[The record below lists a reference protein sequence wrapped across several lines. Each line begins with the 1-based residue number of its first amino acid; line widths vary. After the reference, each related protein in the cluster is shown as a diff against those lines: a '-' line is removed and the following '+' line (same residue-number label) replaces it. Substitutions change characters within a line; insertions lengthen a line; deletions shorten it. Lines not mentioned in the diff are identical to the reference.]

1 MAKIAYYPGNVARAG
16 AYEVEDCIQPL
27 CKALNIE
34 LVELPR
40 ASSDG
45 GNVIKQA
52 TPKLQDALVARNMA
66 LAEAKGLDIMTTC
79 ATSHGIMCN
88 TADDMKRD
96 PVYAS
101 NLNNLIARTSGVEYM
116 GESQS
121 RHLLHYLVE
130 EIGLE
135 AVRDAVKNPLNMKV
149 AAYYGPD
156 MQRDGACG
164 GDDPFMPS
172 YMEQLI
178 EALGGTPVDYESKCL
193 SVGSTSML
201 TLEDSSL
208 AMTAAVLSDAI
219 DSGAELVVSACTVSH
234 INLDSYQSKAGRVS
248 GKSTAVPVCHLAEV
262 VAFALG
268 YFPDRLAQLR
278 TRVRLIGS

>member
-16 AYEVEDCIQPL
+16 ASEIEDTIQPL
-27 CKALNIE
+27 CKALNIQ
-34 LVELPR
+34 LVEIPR

-52 TPKLQDALVARNMA
+52 TPKLQDALVARNLA
-66 LAEAKGLDIMTTC
+66 LAEAKGLDVMTTC
-79 ATSHGIMCN
+79 ATSHAIICN
-88 TADDMKRD
+88 TAQDMARD

-101 NLNNLIARTSGVEYM
+101 TVNNLVARTSKVEYT
-116 GESQS
+116 GETQS
-121 RHLLHYLVE
+121 WHLLHYLVE
-130 EIGLE
+130 EIGLDK
-135 AVRDAVKNPLNMKV
+135 VRDAVKNPLKMNI

-156 MQRDGACG
+156 MQREGACA
-164 GDDPFMPS
+164 GDDPFMPT

-178 EALGGTPVDYESKCL
+178 EALGGTPIDYDSKCM

-219 DSGAELVVSACTVSH
+219 QSGADLVVSACTMSH

-248 GKSTAVPVCHLAEV
+248 GKNTTVPVSHLSEI

-268 YFPDRLAQLR
+268 FYPDRLAQLR

>member
-27 CKALNIE
+27 CKSLNIE
-34 LVELPR
+34 LVEIPR

-52 TPKLQDALVARNMA
+52 NPKLQDALVARNMA
-66 LAEAKGLDIMTTC
+66 LAEAKGLDLMTTC

-101 NLNNLIARTSGVEYM
+101 QLNNLIARTSGVEYT

-130 EIGLE
+130 EIGLD

-149 AAYYGPD
+149 AGYYGPD
-156 MQRDGACG
+156 MQREGACG
-164 GDDPFMPS
+164 DDDPFMPS

-178 EALGGTPVDYESKCL
+178 EALGGTPVDYDSKCL
-193 SVGSTSML
+193 SVGSTTML
-201 TLEDSSL
+201 TLEDASL
-208 AMTAAVLSDAI
+208 AMTAAELSDAI
-219 DSGAELVVSACTVSH
+219 DSGAGLVVSACTVSH

>member
-1 MAKIAYYPGNVARAG
+1 
-16 AYEVEDCIQPL
+16 
-27 CKALNIE
+27 
-34 LVELPR
+34 
-40 ASSDG
+40 
-45 GNVIKQA
+45 
-52 TPKLQDALVARNMA
+52 
-66 LAEAKGLDIMTTC
+66 MTTC

-101 NLNNLIARTSGVEYM
+101 QLNNLIARTSGVEYT
-116 GESQS
+116 GESKS

-130 EIGLE
+130 EIGLD

-149 AAYYGPD
+149 AGYYGPD
-156 MQRDGACG
+156 MQREGACG
-164 GDDPFMPS
+164 DDDPFMPS

-178 EALGGTPVDYESKCL
+178 EALGGTPVDYDSKCL
-193 SVGSTSML
+193 SVGSTTML
-201 TLEDSSL
+201 TLEDASL

>member
-16 AYEVEDCIQPL
+16 ASEVEDTIQPL
-27 CKALNIE
+27 CQALNIE

-52 TPKLQDALVARNMA
+52 TPKLQDALVARNLA
-66 LAEAKGLDIMTTC
+66 LAESKGLDILTAC
-79 ATSHGIMCN
+79 ASSHAIMCN
-88 TADDMKRD
+88 TVDDMVRD

-101 NLNNLIARTSGVEYM
+101 TINNLVVRTSSIEYM
-116 GESQS
+116 GESKS
-121 RHLLHYLVE
+121 WHFLHYLVE
-130 EIGLE
+130 EIGLDKI
-135 AVRDAVKNPLNMKV
+135 RDAVKNPIKMNV

-156 MQRDGACG
+156 MQRQGACG
-164 GDDPFMPS
+164 NDDPFMPK

-178 EALGGTPVDYESKCL
+178 EALGGTPVDYDSKCQ
-193 SVGSTSML
+193 SVGSTAILS
-201 TLEDSSL
+201 LEDSAL
-208 AMTAAVLSDAI
+208 RMTAAVLSDAI

-234 INLDSYQSKAGRVS
+234 ANLDSYQSKAGRVA
-248 GKSTAVPVCHLAEV
+248 GKYTTVPVCHLTEL

-268 YFPDRLAQLR
+268 FYPTRFAQLR

>member
-178 EALGGTPVDYESKCL
+178 EALGGTPVDYDSKCL

>member
-1 MAKIAYYPGNVARAG
+1 MAKMAYYPGNVARAG
-16 AYEVEDCIQPL
+16 AFEVEDTIQPM
-27 CKALNIE
+27 CRALNIQ
-34 LVELPR
+34 LIELPR

-52 TPKLQDALVARNMA
+52 TPKLQDALVARNLA
-66 LAEAKGLDIMTTC
+66 LAEEKGLDIITAC
-79 ATSHGIMCN
+79 ASRSRSH
-88 TADDMKRD
+88 
-96 PVYAS
+96 
-101 NLNNLIARTSGVEYM
+101 
-116 GESQS
+116 
-121 RHLLHYLVE
+121 HLLHYLVE
-130 EIGLE
+130 HVGLD

-156 MQRDGACG
+156 MQRQGACG
-164 GDDPFMPS
+164 RDDPFMPN

-178 EALGGTPVDYESKCL
+178 IALGGTPVDYDSKCA

-219 DSGAELVVSACTVSH
+219 QSGADLVVSACTVSH
-234 INLDSYQSKAGRVS
+234 INLDSYQSKAGRQS
-248 GKSTAVPVCHLAEV
+248 GKNTTVPVCHMTELI
-262 VAFALG
+262 AFALG
-268 YFPDRLAQLR
+268 YFPDRFAQLK

>member
-1 MAKIAYYPGNVARAG
+1 MAKMAYYPGNVARAG
-16 AYEVEDCIQPL
+16 ALEVEDTIQPM

-178 EALGGTPVDYESKCL
+178 EALGGTPVDYDSKCL

>member
-52 TPKLQDALVARNMA
+52 TPKLQDALVARNLA

-79 ATSHGIMCN
+79 ATSHAIMCN
-88 TADDMKRD
+88 TAQDMSRD
-96 PVYAS
+96 PVYA
-101 NLNNLIARTSGVEYM
+101 NTINNLVSRTSNVEYT
-116 GESQS
+116 GETQS
-121 RHLLHYLVE
+121 RHLVHYLVE

-135 AVRDAVKNPLNMKV
+135 AVRNAVKNPLNMKI

-156 MQRDGACG
+156 MQREGACG
-164 GDDPFMPS
+164 GDDAFQPT

-178 EALGGTPVDYESKCL
+178 EALGGTPVDYDSKCS

-201 TLEDSSL
+201 TLEDASL
-208 AMTAAVLSDAI
+208 AMTASVLSDAI

-234 INLDSYQSKAGRVS
+234 INLDSYQSKAGRIS
-248 GKSTAVPVCHLAEV
+248 GKNTKVPVCHLAEI

-268 YFPDRLAQLR
+268 FYPDRLAQLR

>member
-52 TPKLQDALVARNMA
+52 TPKLQDALVARNLA

-79 ATSHGIMCN
+79 ATSHAIMCN
-88 TADDMKRD
+88 TAHDMSRD
-96 PVYAS
+96 PVYA
-101 NLNNLIARTSGVEYM
+101 NTINNLISRTSNVEYT
-116 GESQS
+116 GETQS
-121 RHLLHYLVE
+121 RHLVHYLVE

-135 AVRDAVKNPLNMKV
+135 AVRNAVKNPLNMKI

-156 MQRDGACG
+156 MQREGACG
-164 GDDPFMPS
+164 GDDAFQPT
-172 YMEQLI
+172 YMEKLI
-178 EALGGTPVDYESKCL
+178 EALGGTPVDYDSKCS

-201 TLEDSSL
+201 TLEDASL
-208 AMTAAVLSDAI
+208 AMTASVLSDAI

-234 INLDSYQSKAGRVS
+234 INLDSYQSKAGRMS
-248 GKSTAVPVCHLAEV
+248 GKNTKVPVCHLAEI

-268 YFPDRLAQLR
+268 FYPDRLAQLR